1 MISDTTQALEGHEKK
16 MAQLAS
22 YQKEYFEGYSPLLA
36 SELGMGKWGNY
47 QAFITHLGQVIE
59 KQADQI
65 FNLRCQLA
73 AQKPPLK
80 LLIEKK
86 KKLIERQNQHKHSMR
101 LEKEHMQQKFLD
113 RNNDDRRTFK
123 T

>member
-1 MISDTTQALEGHEKK
+1 MALLE
-16 MAQLAS
+16 S
-22 YQKEYFEGYSPLLA
+22 YQKEYFEGYSQLLTPGQ
-36 SELGMGKWGNY
+36 GMEKWENY
-47 QAFITHLGQVIE
+47 QVFITHLRQVIE